1 MSISKSEEQ
10 TIIRIA
16 QVIIGILSLVLA
28 YQSGYDI
35 KLGLNIGNIIMALGI
50 GGLGIYLF
58 TFIEMANTIQVNA
71 TTSEEIKT
79 IVLETSAK
87 VDEVLKNTAKPIEEF
102 KGLNQPNDELVL
114 ESSKKMRQDMKE
126 AVRDAVK
133 EVLVL
138 KKLEKQ

>member
-87 VDEVLKNTAKPIEEF
+87 VDEVLKNTSKPIQEF
-102 KGLNQPNDELVL
+102 KGLNQGDDVL
-114 ESSKKMRQDMKE
+114 ELQSSKLMRQDMKD
-126 AVRDAVK
+126 AVRAAVK